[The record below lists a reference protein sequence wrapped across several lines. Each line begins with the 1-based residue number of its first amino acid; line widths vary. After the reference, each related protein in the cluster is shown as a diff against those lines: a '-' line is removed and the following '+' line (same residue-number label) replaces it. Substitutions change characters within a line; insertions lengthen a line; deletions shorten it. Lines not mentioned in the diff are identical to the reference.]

1 MIANTVRWTTI
12 LILHIKKLMLLKS
25 QKHSRKIKKTKQNSM
40 KEDLLYET
48 KTYEAELKV
57 CSANT

>member
-57 CSANT
+57 CNANT